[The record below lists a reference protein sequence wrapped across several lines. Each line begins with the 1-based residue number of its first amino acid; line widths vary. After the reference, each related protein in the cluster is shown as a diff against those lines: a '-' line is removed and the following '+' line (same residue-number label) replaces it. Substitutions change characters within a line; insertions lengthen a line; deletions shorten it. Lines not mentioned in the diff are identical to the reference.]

1 MPRFSRRRTK
11 RKPKARKSIDKL
23 QNKRLS
29 RLEESIEKKFAQ
41 QKPTQVMVSAHI
53 GNTDQIYKVI
63 PQAVVGTSGSSS
75 TQASAILGNEM
86 SLKNVKVRFQLTNT
100 LVSGADVR
108 VIFFWNIC
116 PRTWSTTAA
125 TPTSTAVSPTWPQ
138 LIHDFDGLTSGT
150 NGRVNMVTG
159 RQLISA
165 ANKSPILVLSD
176 KVIHLGGKDSSNSS
190 KALSFSKSYKS
201 MKLCYNNF
209 EGATGTTLEPVNRQL
224 FMAVLPCHTNET
236 EGDDLGSV
244 YLSYASQ
251 MHYTDA

>member
-1 MPRFSRRRTK
+1 MPRFSKRRYK
-11 RKPKARKSIDKL
+11 RKPKARKRIDKL

-41 QKPTQVMVSAHI
+41 QTPTQVLVSSHL
-53 GNTDQIYKVI
+53 GNTEQIYKVI
-63 PQAVVGTSGSSS
+63 PQAIVGTSGSSS
-75 TQASAILGNEM
+75 VQASGIIGNEM
-86 SLKNVKVRFQLTNT
+86 SLRNVKVRFQLTNT

-116 PRTWSTTAA
+116 PRFWSVSAA
-125 TPTSTAVSPTWPQ
+125 TPTSTAVTPTWPQ
-138 LIHDFDGLTSGT
+138 LIHDFDGEPSAT

-176 KVIHLGGKDSSNSS
+176 KVIHLGGRDSSNSS
-190 KALSFSKSYKS
+190 KALRFSKSYKS
-201 MKLCYNNF
+201 MKLRYNNF
-209 EGATGTTLEPVNRQL
+209 EGATGTSLEPVNRQL
-224 FMAVLPCHTNET
+224 FMAVLPCHTTET
-236 EGDDLGSV
+236 VEDPTGTV